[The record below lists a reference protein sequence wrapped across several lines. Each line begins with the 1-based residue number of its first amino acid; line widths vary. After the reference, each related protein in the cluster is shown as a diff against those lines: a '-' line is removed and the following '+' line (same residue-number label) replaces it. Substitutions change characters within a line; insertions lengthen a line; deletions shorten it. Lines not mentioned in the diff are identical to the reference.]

1 MNRLNKEN
9 SMRTSKIHIPLGLLQ
24 KYPVKYSRKENHAI
38 SHKKS
43 KRLLNNT
50 RKRIKSVAWKLWV
63 KRKKTLKEKMT
74 LPR

>member
-1 MNRLNKEN
+1 MPFL
-9 SMRTSKIHIPLGLLQ
+9 T
-24 KYPVKYSRKENHAI
+24 
-38 SHKKS
+38 KS
-43 KRLLNNT
+43 PKRLLNNI